1 MSLQIINVGQSANDK
16 SGDPLR
22 SAFIKINANFTELY
36 ATTSADVQIPA
47 QTNNNGKYLTTN
59 GTSLSWGT
67 ISTTTNQLVNGA
79 HTVTVGSDGYLT
91 VESLY
96 VQGYLKGVDGSTGST
111 GQVLTRQS
119 NGGVAWANATG
130 GTVDRL
136 VNGDFN
142 FILGPDGTVNF
153 DPSSAN
159 GKGILQTA
167 ADLQFIAVD
176 KTWTFDKSGTIN
188 TPLFFPK
195 TFTALLLPVYGGG
208 TDGPYGGNAWEI
220 GVTFSADAD
229 GIVTTSV
236 DNIFPILNNP
246 GYKNGDSWTF
256 HEADHGIPGYTFTL
270 ALGNVVL
277 PGGAGW
283 TATVLASESPEYTPT
298 VKSDGAIKLTADTSN
313 WTFGS
318 DGKLTFPDSTVQTT
332 AWTGN
337 AATVTNG
344 VYLTDTQT
352 LTNKTLTSP
361 TITDGVFQDT
371 FSIGNQVFYEH
382 GYNGFSVNENYDI
395 VGEGNFTG
403 YHFTSGAGRDGVAFT
418 LARTGQFTTGFGI
431 HGTAEANEYVIG
443 SETTNT
449 DFVFKKSIGMPF
461 DVSGGTD
468 LFRISNDGSITFS
481 DATVQTTAALPY
493 VKSTF
498 TGGTAT
504 LDIFTAT
511 WTNSGGPIRLQ
522 ISVSNTV
529 NVTLQYTAT
538 SIIAGTTTSTD
549 GGGIWTQPPNN
560 PPFSSNNLDN
570 LGDIQVMYLQDITN
584 QKIYRITGMNTAG
597 NVNPAQGSVLIERII

>member
-1 MSLQIINVGQSANDK
+1 MAQLNINIGASANDK

-22 SAFIKINANFTELY
+22 TAFSKVNANFTELY
-36 ATTSADVQIPA
+36 ATTSADVQIPT
-47 QTNNNGKYLTTN
+47 QSNNNGKYLTTN

-176 KTWTFDKSGTIN
+176 KTWTFG
-188 TPLFFPK
+188 
-195 TFTALLLPVYGGG
+195 
-208 TDGPYGGNAWEI
+208 
-220 GVTFSADAD
+220 AD
-229 GIVTTSV
+229 GS
-236 DNIFPILNNP
+236 LQ
-246 GYKNGDSWTF
+246 
-256 HEADHGIPGYTFTL
+256 
-270 ALGNVVL
+270 
-277 PGGAGW
+277 
-283 TATVLASESPEYTPT
+283 
-298 VKSDGAIKLTADTSN
+298 
-313 WTFGS
+313 
-318 DGKLTFPDSTVQTT
+318 FPD
-332 AWTGN
+332 
-337 AATVTNG
+337 ATN
-344 VYLTDTQT
+344 
-352 LTNKTLTSP
+352 
-361 TITDGVFQDT
+361 
-371 FSIGNQVFYEH
+371 
-382 GYNGFSVNENYDI
+382 
-395 VGEGNFTG
+395 
-403 YHFTSGAGRDGVAFT
+403 
-418 LARTGQFTTGFGI
+418 
-431 HGTAEANEYVIG
+431 
-443 SETTNT
+443 
-449 DFVFKKSIGMPF
+449 
-461 DVSGGTD
+461 
-468 LFRISNDGSITFS
+468 
-481 DATVQTTAALPY
+481 QTTAALPY

-511 WTNSGGPIRLQ
+511 WVNSVAIRLQ

-538 SIIAGTTTSTD
+538 SIIAGTTTSTN
-549 GGGIWTQPPNN
+549 GGGMWTQPPSGD
-560 PPFSSNNLDN
+560 PFSSNNLDN

-597 NVNPAQGSVLIERII
+597 NVNPAQGSVLIEQII

>member
-1 MSLQIINVGQSANDK
+1 MTQQIINIGTSPNDK

-36 ATTSADVQIPA
+36 ATTSADVQIPT
-47 QTNNNGKYLTTN
+47 QSNNGGKYLTTN
-59 GTSLSWGT
+59 GTILSWGS

-176 KTWTFDKSGTIN
+176 KTWTF
-188 TPLFFPK
+188 
-195 TFTALLLPVYGGG
+195 G
-208 TDGPYGGNAWEI
+208 TDGNLTIPNNGTI
-220 GVTFSADAD
+220 AD
-229 GIVTTSV
+229 
-236 DNIFPILNNP
+236 
-246 GYKNGDSWTF
+246 
-256 HEADHGIPGYTFTL
+256 
-270 ALGNVVL
+270 
-277 PGGAGW
+277 
-283 TATVLASESPEYTPT
+283 
-298 VKSDGAIKLTADTSN
+298 SN
-313 WTFGS
+313 S
-318 DGKLTFPDSTVQTT
+318 
-332 AWTGN
+332 
-337 AATVTNG
+337 
-344 VYLTDTQT
+344 YLTT
-352 LTNKTLTSP
+352 LNLYVQGSLKGV
-361 TITDGVFQDT
+361 DG
-371 FSIGNQVFYEH
+371 S
-382 GYNGFSVNENYDI
+382 
-395 VGEGNFTG
+395 TG
-403 YHFTSGAGRDGVAFT
+403 T
-418 LARTGQFTTGFGI
+418 TGQILTRQSNGGI
-431 HGTAEANEYVIG
+431 AWAN
-443 SETTNT
+443 
-449 DFVFKKSIGMPF
+449 
-461 DVSGGTD
+461 
-468 LFRISNDGSITFS
+468 L
-481 DATVQTTAALPY
+481 AALPY

-511 WTNSGGPIRLQ
+511 WVNSVAIRPQ

-538 SIIAGTTTSTD
+538 SIIAGTTTSTN
-549 GGGIWTQPPNN
+549 GGGMWTQTPSGG
-560 PPFSSNNLDN
+560 PFSSNNLDN

-597 NVNPAQGSVLIERII
+597 SVNPAQGSVLIERII